1 MRPAPAS
8 YVLVCVLLCAAI
20 SPLQASDK
28 AVIGAWEGDSKCMVP
43 SSPCQDE
50 HVLFQIAE
58 DKKDP
63 FQLNLDA
70 YKIIEGAPEFIG
82 TLTCQY
88 QGKTG
93 ALSCTSSSKEKDDW
107 EFQVAGD
114 TMGGR
119 LVVDGKTVY
128 RRVTLHRSAK

>member
-1 MRPAPAS
+1 MRHTFAA
-8 YVLVCVLLCAAI
+8 VILVFAAI
-20 SPLQASDK
+20 LPLHASDK
-28 AVIGAWEGDSKCMVP
+28 AVLGSWEGDSKCMVP

-50 HVLFQIAE
+50 HVLFQISQ
-58 DKKDP
+58 DRKDP
-63 FQLNLDA
+63 FQLNLDT
-70 YKIIEGAPEFIG
+70 YKVIEGAPEFMG

-119 LVVDGKTVY
+119 LVVDRKTLY
-128 RRVTLHRSAK
+128 RRITLRRTPK

>member
-1 MRPAPAS
+1 MRRAFATLILACVPLAS
-8 YVLVCVLLCAAI
+8 LR
-20 SPLQASDK
+20 ASDK
-28 AVIGAWEGDSKCMVP
+28 AVLGSWEGESKCMVAD
-43 SSPCQDE
+43 SPCKDE
-50 HVLFQIAE
+50 HVLYQISA

-63 FQLNLDA
+63 FLLKLDT
-70 YKIIEGAPEFIG
+70 YKIVEGNPDFMG

-88 QGKTG
+88 QSKTG

-119 LVVDGKTVY
+119 LVVDGKTLY
-128 RRVTLHRSAK
+128 RRITLHRSPK

>member
-1 MRPAPAS
+1 MRPAFAA
-8 YVLVCVLLCAAI
+8 LVTACVLACLPAL
-20 SPLQASDK
+20 SLHASDK

-43 SSPCQDE
+43 SSPCRDE

-63 FQLNLDA
+63 FQLSLDA
-70 YKIIEGAPEFIG
+70 YKIIEGTPEFMG

-93 ALSCTSSSKEKDDW
+93 GLSCTSSSKEKDDW

-128 RRVTLHRSAK
+128 RRVTLHRSPK